1 MPFGGC
7 GAFLVA
13 LRIIKQAY
21 VLVGLSECSGVLQD
35 LVESMHP
42 PALHPDLRTYD
53 EAGSDDATIHALP
66 ADLVLCGFPCPPQS
80 NLPPRQSLLYLPGS
94 IPGAT
99 SITTAPPLF
108 YWRTTPRAHSRCFP
122 SHPLMPFT
130 VAPLPPCYLRPQVA
144 TDSPLDYYGVH

>member
-80 NLPPRQSLLYLPGS
+80 NLNRFKTPAKAVAALSTWEQSWRYVDHHRPPVVLLENLPTCAFPLLPIAS
-94 IPGAT
+94 SHALHCRTPPTLLPT
-99 SITTAPPLF
+99 S
-108 YWRTTPRAHSRCFP
+108 SG
-122 SHPLMPFT
+122 
-130 VAPLPPCYLRPQVA
+130 CYRL
-144 TDSPLDYYGVH
+144 TS